1 MTDLFYAVVKASLH
15 ASDASVFGL
24 KNEEI
29 QALISRYPGSA
40 KNVVNGVLINANPL
54 QVINSLGELG
64 YRVVCSSGDSDIVWT
79 LKREG
84 LVDPDYYPGKETQI
98 ARQILEQA
106 GQVNNLPQQYTEP
119 ARQFSSLAGLPSIP
133 EDMSS
138 VQKKRKLETE
148 EPGSS
153 TSQQQLVMSDT
164 DDALRRGSEDLSDD
178 SQTKKKQY
186 KMGASPEDFKEYL
199 PDQDRIMLRNPQSF
213 DNSATEGVRVIL
225 KTNECSPDNP
235 LIRSSGTGPC
245 LCSCFSPSSQQ
256 MLCMMHPNAQ
266 TMPNMQSMQSMSAA
280 GSKGP
285 KPIWHNAM
293 LGEASA
299 VNDQIR
305 RGVNVNQADPS
316 GYTALHY
323 AAKNGNVA
331 ICQALINGGAQI
343 NIQTQAGNATA
354 LHRAAGAGKTEVVK
368 LLLNNGAQTL
378 LRDIDGRTA
387 LHRAVEGGHEAATT
401 LLIEHCMEA
410 MQVRDNRGCTPIDL
424 AKDESLKALIKRIIS
439 SNIQP
444 ATAPSPSGKN
454 KKK

>member
-1 MTDLFYAVVKASLH
+1 MDQNDSYLENMTDLFYAVVKASLH

-79 LKREG
+79 LKPQKLTG
-84 LVDPDYYPGKETQI
+84 YLKI
-98 ARQILEQA
+98 AI
-106 GQVNNLPQQYTEP
+106 T
-119 ARQFSSLAGLPSIP
+119 
-133 EDMSS
+133 
-138 VQKKRKLETE
+138 
-148 EPGSS
+148 
-153 TSQQQLVMSDT
+153 
-164 DDALRRGSEDLSDD
+164 
-178 SQTKKKQY
+178 
-186 KMGASPEDFKEYL
+186 
-199 PDQDRIMLRNPQSF
+199 
-213 DNSATEGVRVIL
+213 
-225 KTNECSPDNP
+225 
-235 LIRSSGTGPC
+235 
-245 LCSCFSPSSQQ
+245 
-256 MLCMMHPNAQ
+256 
-266 TMPNMQSMQSMSAA
+266 
-280 GSKGP
+280 
-285 KPIWHNAM
+285 AM